1 MKNIVIEDLDAL
13 PQLVSWLQSTQ
24 KETENEFDDIIN
36 ENTKQLISMIKTAIL
51 INGELIVFHA
61 NIFDGVY
68 FLNITPQYLQKALGR
83 NENEKLPIKILTSK
97 KIINN
102 KYEELSKLNTS
113 AKRAMCEDE
122 ISYEWLY
129 NRGHNYKCT
138 NREEFDKSFL
148 KKQKLWIEAIESG
161 IIEMEEWSKSDFPI
175 KEMLID
181 AVQKINDLPEELHKV
196 LCEVL
201 NLKKN
206 SIDIENKN
214 SIDIENKNTFNKIVE
229 NSKER
234 LKKSD
239 ELDELYSK
247 SYEEIINNTSE
258 LEDKRAIVL
267 EFIDK
272 ICDNIKN
279 SDEVRYAVFMFWN
292 KAYMRAIAKRHNAEH
307 LSFFDKLQ
315 LKNNNQYL
323 SLLNL
328 ENIPESKYDKLK
340 ELFNHKKDV
349 IKNKILISGDLIE
362 NIRMTTPEIFR
373 FIENIFN
380 KHRSEQSK
388 KETTQ
393 NDIYNIA
400 ITLDNFNS
408 VKFDIRKTKISI
420 FKRMVLLGL
429 PATFISMIDSGLL
442 NNRILKPSM
451 YAIIV
456 LILGIPWDELFS
468 LWSLRKSNISAQ
480 INIYK

>member
-24 KETENEFDDIIN
+24 KETEKEFNDIIN

-97 KIINN
+97 KIIDN

-113 AKRAMCEDE
+113 AKRAMCEEE

-129 NRGHNYKCT
+129 NRVHNYKCI
-138 NREEFDKSFL
+138 NRTEFDKSFL
-148 KKQKLWIEAIESG
+148 EKQKLWIEAIESG
-161 IIEMEEWSKSDFPI
+161 IIEMKEWSKSDFPI
-175 KEMLID
+175 KEMLMD
-181 AVQKINDLPEELHKV
+181 AVQKINDLPEELHKI

-206 SIDIENKN
+206 SINLKN
-214 SIDIENKNTFNKIVE
+214 EDRFTEIVE

-234 LKKSD
+234 L
-239 ELDELYSK
+239 ETPDELYSK
-247 SYEEIINNTSE
+247 SYEEIINNTGE

-272 ICDNIKN
+272 ICVDIKN
-279 SDEVRYAVFMFWN
+279 SDEVRYAIFMFWN

-373 FIENIFN
+373 FIENIFS
-380 KHRSEQSK
+380 KHRSKQTK

-400 ITLDNFNS
+400 ITLENFNS

-429 PATFISMIDSGLL
+429 PATFIAMIDSGVL

>member
-1 MKNIVIEDLDAL
+1 
-13 PQLVSWLQSTQ
+13 
-24 KETENEFDDIIN
+24 
-36 ENTKQLISMIKTAIL
+36 
-51 INGELIVFHA
+51 
-61 NIFDGVY
+61 
-68 FLNITPQYLQKALGR
+68 
-83 NENEKLPIKILTSK
+83 
-97 KIINN
+97 
-102 KYEELSKLNTS
+102 
-113 AKRAMCEDE
+113 
-122 ISYEWLY
+122 
-129 NRGHNYKCT
+129 
-138 NREEFDKSFL
+138 
-148 KKQKLWIEAIESG
+148 
-161 IIEMEEWSKSDFPI
+161 
-175 KEMLID
+175 
-181 AVQKINDLPEELHKV
+181 
-196 LCEVL
+196 
-201 NLKKN
+201 
-206 SIDIENKN
+206 
-214 SIDIENKNTFNKIVE
+214 
-229 NSKER
+229 
-234 LKKSD
+234 
-239 ELDELYSK
+239 
-247 SYEEIINNTSE
+247 
-258 LEDKRAIVL
+258 
-267 EFIDK
+267 
-272 ICDNIKN
+272 
-279 SDEVRYAVFMFWN
+279 
-292 KAYMRAIAKRHNAEH
+292 MRAIAKRHNAEH

-323 SLLNL
+323 RLLNL

-380 KHRSEQSK
+380 RHRSKQTK

-429 PATFISMIDSGLL
+429 PATFIAMIDSGVL

-456 LILGIPWDELFS
+456 LILGIPWYELFS